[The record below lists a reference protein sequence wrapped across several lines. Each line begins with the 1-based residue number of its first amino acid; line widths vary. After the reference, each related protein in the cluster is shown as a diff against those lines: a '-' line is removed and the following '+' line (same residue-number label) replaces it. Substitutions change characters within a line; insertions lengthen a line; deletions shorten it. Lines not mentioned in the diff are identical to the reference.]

1 VVLPW
6 RSLNYVP
13 EDSSDSWDL
22 SREDFLHEG
31 ARHSKRRSI
40 QWDPKGEA
48 VSTSRYLAEYP
59 QVSQLGADARW
70 YAVHTRSRHE
80 KVVAAQLRQQGVST
94 FLPMVTQIQR
104 WSDRRKLVEFPLFS
118 GYVFVH
124 AADSPQIRRIVL
136 FSRGVAGF
144 VATRGEPLAIP
155 DDQIDNVKEFLAKNI
170 CCIAYPYLK
179 VGQRVRIRGGSLEGL
194 EGILVSHN
202 GDRKLVIS
210 VNTIERS
217 FSISIDG
224 YDVEVL

>member
-1 VVLPW
+1 MALGICHA
-6 RSLNYVP
+6 RIFST
-13 EDSSDSWDL
+13 
-22 SREDFLHEG
+22 RG
-31 ARHSKRRSI
+31 ARHSERRSI

-48 VSTSRYLAEYP
+48 VSTVRYLAEYP
-59 QVSQLGADARW
+59 QVSQLGADTRW

-80 KVVAAQLRQQGVST
+80 KVVAAQLREQGVST

-124 AADSPQIRRIVL
+124 AAASPQIRRIVL

-144 VATRGEPLAIP
+144 VAMRGQPLSIP
-155 DDQIDNVKEFLAKNI
+155 DDQIDNVKEVLAKDI
-170 CCIAYPYLK
+170 RCTAYPFLK